1 MIETR
6 GNAPAAG
13 ARSVEARGQRWK
25 ARLLNQS
32 GFLFAFILALSIII
46 TLLNPNFINP
56 QNILNIL
63 GQISV
68 VGIVSVGMGI
78 VLITGEFDIS
88 VGSQLSLLGAVM
100 AILLTG
106 TKSVLLMIVVVVALG
121 AVLGLVTGL
130 LVTKSRCAS
139 FIITLGTMTAYHGF
153 VLVTTQGRNFPIGDL
168 FTFLGRAKLWFIPVP
183 IAVFLIVLV
192 LVALF
197 FRFTRIGRTLFA
209 VGGNREAAFLSGVN
223 VDAYK
228 IGAYIVSGLL
238 CALAALV
245 LISKLG
251 ASYPNTGDGY
261 ELAALASIVVGG
273 VSLWGGKG
281 TALGIFLG
289 VVVFGVLS
297 NALNM
302 VNVSPYFRDV
312 FTGSIII
319 IASILSRLG
328 EYRA

>member
-1 MIETR
+1 MSDAKGSTAAER
-6 GNAPAAG
+6 GAGPAG
-13 ARSVEARGQRWK
+13 RLRWQN
-25 ARLLNQS
+25 LLFRQS
-32 GFLFAFILALSIII
+32 GFLIAFILVLGLVI

-56 QNILNIL
+56 QNIINIL

-100 AILLTG
+100 AILLTRSSG
-106 TKSVLLMIVVVVALG
+106 TLVTVLAVAALG
-121 AVLGLVTGL
+121 GILGLVNGL

-153 VLVTTQGRNFPIGDL
+153 VLVVTQGRNIPIGSL
-168 FTFLGRAKLWFIPVP
+168 FTMLGRSKLAVIPTPIIVFI
-183 IAVFLIVLV
+183 LVLV
-192 LVALF
+192 LAAVV
-197 FRFTRIGRTLFA
+197 FRFTRVGRTLFA
-209 VGGNREAAFLSGVN
+209 VGGNREAAYLSGIN

-228 IGAYIVSGLL
+228 IGAYVVCGLL

-281 TALGIFLG
+281 TAPGIFLG

-312 FTGSIII
+312 FTGTIII

-328 EYRA
+328 ESRA

>member
-1 MIETR
+1 MTEPR
-6 GNAPAAG
+6 GGRAQG
-13 ARSVEARGQRWK
+13 LRWQD
-25 ARLLNQS
+25 LLFKQS
-32 GFLFAFILALSIII
+32 GFLIAFILVLGVVI
-46 TLLNPNFINP
+46 TLLNRNFINP
-56 QNILNIL
+56 QNIINIL

-88 VGSQLSLLGAVM
+88 VGSQLSLMGAVM
-100 AILLTG
+100 AIVLTRTHNTLLT
-106 TKSVLLMIVVVVALG
+106 VVVVFALG
-121 AVLGLVTGL
+121 GVLGLVNGL

-153 VLVTTQGRNFPIGDL
+153 VLVVTQGRNIPIGDL
-168 FTFLGRAKLWFIPVP
+168 FTVLGRTKLWLIPVP
-183 IAVFLIVLV
+183 IIVFILV
-192 LVALF
+192 LIIAALF
-197 FRFTRIGRTLFA
+197 FRNTRVGRTLFA
-209 VGGNREAAFLSGVN
+209 VGGNREAAYLSGVR
-223 VDAYK
+223 VDMYK
-228 IGAYIVSGLL
+228 IGAYVVCGLL

-281 TALGIFLG
+281 TAPGMFLG

-312 FTGSIII
+312 FTGTIII
-319 IASILSRLG
+319 LASILSRLG
-328 EYRA
+328 ESRA